1 MEILTNENQFYQGK
15 LLLATPNMTDFRFE
29 KSVVFLCSH
38 TSEGAMG
45 IIINKPVIDITFE
58 EILKKM
64 NLAVTHKSQYPDI
77 YFGGPVEIARGFV
90 LHSNDYNVPDVSL
103 EIQKEFRL
111 TSSIEIMK
119 DIVNGEGPKQSLFA
133 LGYAGWAA
141 GQLEHEITLD
151 SWLICNADNNLLF
164 SMDATKKWSSALT
177 KMGISP
183 SHLAGVSG
191 SA

>member
-1 MEILTNENQFYQGK
+1 MEILTNDSQFFQGK

-38 TSEGAMG
+38 TSDGAMG
-45 IIINKPVIDITFE
+45 IIINKPVIDITFHD
-58 EILKKM
+58 ISKKM
-64 NLAVTHKSQYPDI
+64 NLDVTNKSRCPDI

-90 LHSNDYNVPDVSL
+90 LHSSDYNVPEVSL

-111 TSSIEIMK
+111 TSSLEIMK
-119 DIVNGEGPKQSLFA
+119 DIAKGEGPKESLFA

-151 SWLICNADNNLLF
+151 SWLICNADNSLLF